1 MKKSV
6 KLSKINELEMENET
20 ILQENLRLSKLNE
33 DFQKRMDHARLL

>member
-6 KLSKINELEMENET
+6 KLSKINELEVENEA
-20 ILQENLRLSKLNE
+20 ILQENQRLSKLNE